1 MKNKKYR
8 KNNSKYKIC
17 QKLTEIIKILYQN
30 YNYPFNYIDLSI
42 FEYLRGGFN
51 MGLFSFKKK
60 DKSEKNIEN
69 LEENTK
75 ISNQTEKEQQKP
87 HIPQL
92 GVCIVTKS
100 ILNGT
105 SKLKWIFRENNG
117 IGIGRVAF
125 GDTDT
130 QEYINN
136 AENIAVI
143 DFSILA
149 NIEPDVRNIFY
160 MPIGADLQFC
170 CDESGKYFVD
180 TKTGKEIR
188 QAVKHPV
195 QIAFEKNLK
204 FLNKE
209 TYDIKFFQSLF
220 R

>member
-1 MKNKKYR
+1 MGSFSFGNKKETA
-8 KNNSKYKIC
+8 KNQ
-17 QKLTEIIKILYQN
+17 QKLTE
-30 YNYPFNYIDLSI
+30 
-42 FEYLRGGFN
+42 
-51 MGLFSFKKK
+51 
-60 DKSEKNIEN
+60 NIET
-69 LEENTK
+69 LQ
-75 ISNQTEKEQQKP
+75 QTEKIQQKQYTQ
-87 HIPQL
+87 QL
-92 GVCIVTKS
+92 GVCVVTKS
-100 ILNGT
+100 ILNET

-180 TKTGKEIR
+180 TKIGKEIR